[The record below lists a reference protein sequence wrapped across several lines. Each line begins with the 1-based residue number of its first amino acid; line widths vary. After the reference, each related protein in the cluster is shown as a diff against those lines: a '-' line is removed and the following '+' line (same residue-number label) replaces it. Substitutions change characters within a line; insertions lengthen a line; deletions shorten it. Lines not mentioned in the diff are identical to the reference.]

1 MAEMPTLVLI
11 HGAWHGSWCWERL
24 LVELT
29 DLDVRVGVLP
39 STGQDPARLG
49 DLRDDVAAV
58 RTTLTD
64 ITGPVVVCGHSYG
77 GIPVT
82 EAAAGLDNV
91 RRLVYLSSLPLD
103 AGQSLLDFTNHE
115 FPSFWDVHEDAGY
128 FDVRDPRTTLY
139 QDVESGI
146 ADEMVPRLGHQA
158 LASATQPVSRA
169 GWREIASTYII
180 CAQDAAFPLAG
191 QETLAQ
197 RCESVLRLDSGH
209 SPFLSQPAKLAEL
222 LREELTRD

>member
-1 MAEMPTLVLI
+1 MAQTATLVLI

-24 LVELT
+24 LAELA

-39 STGQDPARLG
+39 STGPDPARLG
-49 DLRDDVAAV
+49 DLHDDVVAV
-58 RTTLTD
+58 RATLAD
-64 ITGPVVVCGHSYG
+64 IAGPVVVCGHSYG

-103 AGQSLLDFTNHE
+103 AGQSLFDFTEHE
-115 FPSFWDVHEDAGY
+115 FPPFWDVRGDDGY

-139 QDVESGI
+139 QDVEPAV

-158 LASATQPVSRA
+158 LASATQPVTRA
-169 GWREIASTYII
+169 GWREIDSTYVV
-180 CAQDAAFPLAG
+180 CAKDAAFPLPG
-191 QETLAQ
+191 QEALAA
-197 RCESVLRLDSGH
+197 RCGSVRRLDSGH
-209 SPFLSQPAKLAEL
+209 SPFFSQPAKLAEL
-222 LREELTRD
+222 LREELTRA